1 MAAGMRGDTN
11 TMLVSIIIPV
21 HNQLEHIQKCLQA
34 LWENTSRT
42 FPWELIIVDNNSD
55 KETATWLKSLGGRVR
70 LISNS
75 SNTGFVHA
83 CNQGAA
89 ASRGK
94 YLLFLNSDTRPLPGW
109 LTALVAALQENS
121 RVGAA
126 GARLLYPDGRLQEAG
141 AIIWRDGTGWNYGRG
156 DDPTLPRYNYPRPVD
171 YCSGACLMVRAHLFR
186 ALGGFDLRFAPMY
199 YEDADLCFGLRR
211 AGWAVLYVPGAV
223 VIHYDGGTA
232 LSGTGGW
239 RRYMAVNREKFV
251 AKWKDVLRHHYPPS
265 PENVER
271 ACCRPLDA

>member
-1 MAAGMRGDTN
+1 
-11 TMLVSIIIPV
+11 MLVSIIIAV
-21 HNQLEHIQKCLQA
+21 HNQLEHIQNCLRA
-34 LWENTSRT
+34 LWKNTSRV

-55 KETATWLKSLGGRVR
+55 KQTAAWLKTLGGEVR
-70 LISNS
+70 LVSNS
-75 SNTGFVHA
+75 INLGFVHA

-109 LTALVAALQENS
+109 LTALVAALQENP
-121 RVGAA
+121 RAGAA

-156 DDPTLPRYNYPRPVD
+156 DNPALPKYNYPRPVD
-171 YCSGACLMVRAHLFR
+171 YCSGACLMVRADLFR
-186 ALGGFDLRFAPMY
+186 VLGGFDPRYAPMY
-199 YEDADLCFGLRR
+199 YEDADLCFGLRQ
-211 AGWAVLYVPGAV
+211 AGWAVLYVPGAA

-232 LSGTGGW
+232 AAGNGGW
-239 RRYMAVNREKFV
+239 RHYMAVNREKFV
-251 AKWKDVLRHHYPPS
+251 AKWKDVLRYHYPPS